1 MTDYW
6 ALFWIPV
13 AVILA
18 AAAFI
23 GIWKGVVKWVQRQAD
38 AAANA
43 PHSAN
48 RLGEMV
54 TYVRSEFR
62 LKAVLDCDHG
72 TNRARAII
80 GRQRPTVP
88 DDGQTVRLK
97 DMTSRPFQRAE
108 SFAWQVY
115 AECVPFCAANG
126 WKPLEIYGWS
136 RPDLIMPTNKV
147 WTLLFED
154 GKVVIA
160 PGWTP
165 IHSLATERATAYTS
179 FNLPPQQ

>member
-13 AVILA
+13 AVIVA
-18 AAAFI
+18 AAGIIAI
-23 GIWKGVVKWVQRQAD
+23 GKWVVSWAQRQAD

-48 RLGEMV
+48 RLGEIV
-54 TYVRSEFR
+54 TYVQSGFR
-62 LKAVLDCDHG
+62 LKAVLDCDHN
-72 TNRARAII
+72 TNRARAVI
-80 GRQRPTVP
+80 GRQKPLLP
-88 DDGQTVRLK
+88 NDGHTVRLK

-126 WKPLEIYGWS
+126 WKPLKIYGWS
-136 RPDLIMPTNKV
+136 HPDLIMPTNKV
-147 WTLLFED
+147 WTVLFED
-154 GKVVIA
+154 GKVAFA

-165 IHSLATERATAYTS
+165 IPSLPNKRTTS
-179 FNLPPQQ
+179 YSLFNLPPQQ

>member
-1 MTDYW
+1 MTD
-6 ALFWIPV
+6 LFSQFWIPV
-13 AVILA
+13 AVIVA
-18 AAAFI
+18 AAVII
-23 GIWKGVVKWVQRQAD
+23 GLGRWILTWVRQQAD

-48 RLGEMV
+48 RLGEIA
-54 TYVRSEFR
+54 TYVRSGFR
-62 LKAVLDCDHG
+62 LKAVLERDHD

-80 GRQRPTVP
+80 GWQKPPLP
-88 DDGQTVRLK
+88 DDGHTVRLK

-136 RPDLIMPTNKV
+136 RSDLIMPMNKV
-147 WTLLFED
+147 WTILFDEQ
-154 GKVVIA
+154 KVVIA

-165 IHSLATERATAYTS
+165 IPSFPNKRITSYGS